1 MAARIQLNKFVRKS
15 QQLDGDNR
23 NLYTVPS
30 HRAGIIISAL
40 CTNTD
45 TSNPVTVNAGLSGLY
60 NNNVIDSS
68 PYPILQ
74 GFQIAPA
81 DSVNIVINKLVLNE
95 YDTFYASTEPGVNSV
110 YITLSILETRN
121 DQ

>member
-15 QQLDGDNR
+15 AQLTDTQDTP
-23 NLYTVPS
+23 LYSVPA

-40 CTNTD
+40 CTNTNN
-45 TSNPVTVNAGLSGLY
+45 SNPVTVSAGIKGLDDTQTY
-60 NNNVIDSS
+60 K
-68 PYPILQ
+68 ILE

-81 DSVNIVINKLVLNE
+81 DSVNIVINKLVLGE
-95 YDTFYASTEPGVNSV
+95 YDQIFASTDTNSVGDV